1 MATQS
6 RRKFIRQGSAALT
19 ATAFLP
25 LLSRAQL
32 FKGDLIRVGL
42 IGSGSRGT
50 GLAMLMGKMAGL
62 QVVACC
68 DILPQNLANAVKKAA
83 PGAKT
88 YTDYQRLLED
98 KSIDAV
104 IIATPLYL
112 HAKMAGEALQAGKHV
127 YLEKA
132 MGFTVDDVLQLA
144 QTVRNNPQ
152 LVFQLGYQYRYYGLY
167 KKIKEVIQQ
176 NWLGKITHIESQY
189 NRNSD
194 WRNPVADPSQERI
207 INWRMYK
214 EYCGG
219 PLSELCS
226 HQIDMIH
233 YLLDVHPLSAVGMG
247 GNNYWKDGRTTF
259 DHIHAIYEYPGG
271 IKSSVNSSLSNA
283 FDGYNIKIFG
293 DRATVEIQREEA
305 FIYAEST
312 NNERGTVDGVTG
324 ATVSAVTQGAAQK
337 INFLK
342 PGEELLEPT
351 TYALTDFRDC
361 ILQNRK
367 AAAGAESGASSAIA
381 IIMGNK
387 AAETGEKQYWPNNYS
402 I

>member
-1 MATQS
+1 MSLHS
-6 RRKFIRQGSAALT
+6 RRNFIRQGSAVLAGTAL
-19 ATAFLP
+19 LP
-25 LLSRAQL
+25 LFSKAQL
-32 FKGDLIRVGL
+32 YKGDLIRVGI
-42 IGSGSRGT
+42 IGAGSRGT
-50 GLAMLMGKMAGL
+50 GIAALMQKIPGL

-68 DILPQNLANAVKKAA
+68 DVLPQNLANCIKTAA
-83 PGAKT
+83 PGAKA
-88 YTDYQRLLED
+88 YPDHRKLLED
-98 KSIDAV
+98 KSIDAIV
-104 IIATPLYL
+104 VATPLFL
-112 HAKMAGEALQAGKHV
+112 HAPMAIDALNAGKHV

-132 MGFTVDDVLQLA
+132 MAFSIDEVLQL
-144 QTVRNNPQ
+144 TRKVRENPK

-167 KKIKEVIQQ
+167 KKIKEIIQK

-194 WRNPVADPSQERI
+194 WRNPVTDPSQERI

-233 YLLDVHPLSAVGMG
+233 YLLDAHPLSAVGMG

-259 DHIHAIYEYPGG
+259 DHVRAIYEYPGG
-271 IKSSVNSSLSNA
+271 IKSSVNSTLSNA
-283 FDGYNIKIFG
+283 FNGYNIKIYG

-312 NNERGTVDGVTG
+312 NNERGIVDGVTG
-324 ATVSAVTQGAAQK
+324 ATVSVTTQGAAQK
-337 INFLK
+337 INFLN
-342 PGEELLEPT
+342 PGEKLLEPT

-361 ILQNRK
+361 ILENRK
-367 AAAGAESGASSAIA
+367 AVSGVDNGITSAIA

-387 AAETGEKQYWPNNYS
+387 AAETGDRQRWLDNYS